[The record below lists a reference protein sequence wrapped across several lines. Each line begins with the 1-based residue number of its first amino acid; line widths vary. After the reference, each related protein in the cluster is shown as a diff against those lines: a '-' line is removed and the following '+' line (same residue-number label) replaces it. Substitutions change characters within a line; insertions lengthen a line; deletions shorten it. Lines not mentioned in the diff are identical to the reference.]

1 MKAIFSKNELGKI
14 YPVDL
19 ISYLKSKGWTQKQCA
34 YNSLL
39 IWTQKK
45 AEKEEF
51 EVLVPLETNF
61 VDYALRISETLSVLE
76 IFENRS
82 ASSIYQNL
90 INSSADVIRIRAHS
104 SKTFNGTLPLNDS
117 VFLLEASRDLIT
129 AAACSTILPKANYPT
144 RKPDKV
150 VEFMDKVQFDHT
162 EKGSFIITIS
172 TKIPPILK
180 MPETNNENI
189 IIEEPFERRV
199 MMNLILALE
208 ACREASKKAFIS
220 NDINSFE
227 LAIEKGVSANLCEAI
242 VGISNSCGNEHL
254 DISMEWSLGRPAP
267 KPIPNKVEF
276 NKDFLPFIGEAAR
289 TFKETKPIEEFE
301 LRGVV
306 IKLTSKDRKKSGEI
320 TVFGLLEGQQRKVN
334 IKLEKPIYDIAIKA
348 HQDGI
353 PISCIGELKKQGS
366 IYSLINPKNFTLT
379 ENL

>member
-1 MKAIFSKNELGKI
+1 MKTIFSKNQLGKVN
-14 YPVDL
+14 PADL
-19 ISYLKSKGWTQKQCA
+19 ISYLKAKGWTQKK
-34 YNSLL
+34 SIFSSSL
-39 IWTQKK
+39 IWTQKN
-45 AEKEEF
+45 AQNAEF
-51 EVLVPLETNF
+51 EILVPLETNF
-61 VDYALRISETLSVLE
+61 VDYALRISETLDVLE
-76 IFENRS
+76 AFEDRS
-82 ASSIYQNL
+82 AAAIYQNL
-90 INSSADVIRIRAHS
+90 INSSADVIRIRGQS

-117 VFLLEASRDLIT
+117 VFLLSASRDLIT

-180 MPETNNENI
+180 VPETNDDTI
-189 IIEEPFERRV
+189 FVEEPFERRV
-199 MMNLILALE
+199 MMNLVLALE
-208 ACREASKKAFIS
+208 ACREASKKALVS
-220 NDINSFE
+220 SDINSFE
-227 LAIEKGVSANLCEAI
+227 TAIEKGVSANLCEAI

-267 KPIPNKVEF
+267 QYAPNKIEF
-276 NKDFLPFIGEAAR
+276 NKDFLPFISEAAR

-306 IKLTSKDRKKSGEI
+306 IKLTRKDRKKSGEI

-348 HQDGI
+348 HQEGI
-353 PISCIGELKKQGS
+353 PISCIGELKKQGN
-366 IYSLINPKNFTLT
+366 IYFLMKPKNFALT
-379 ENL
+379 ENS